1 MAKHRQR
8 IPQDV
13 EAEILFANDRTCCI
27 CRDSTKG
34 IQIHHMDR
42 NPNNNDL
49 DNLAVVCTDHHDE
62 IHKAGGITKGIS
74 ATLLKRYKRNWELSV
89 RRRRTQQHGPLKSSL
104 GIEKTL
110 FEFEIRKTA
119 YEIVALKDN
128 DTEGIRQRLDF
139 LHTLYLMEGYT
150 EQILRDLDHV
160 VVMPALSDQNKASLI
175 ADKVHEFFYHL
186 VGPDEVTIKKK
197 DISNLELAIEIIGTI
212 GHFSGEFNKSRKV
225 IKSVSKAFG
234 DLWNIFIWYDLESHA
249 LKLLGQIDE
258 TSRACGTVYEEDEEP
273 LTSGMDE
280 LSKLRAELRTITI
293 EERPKWKKVLHRL
306 SVQDDRHNSDKHA
319 PHDT

>member
-1 MAKHRQR
+1 MAKHRQK

-27 CRDSTKG
+27 CRDSTKR
-34 IQIHHMDR
+34 IQIHHIDG
-42 NPNNNDL
+42 NPDNIDE

-74 ATLLKRYKRNWELSV
+74 TTLLKKYKRNWELSV

-128 DTEGIRQRLDF
+128 DMEGIHQRLDF
-139 LHTLYLMEGYT
+139 LHTLYLLEGYT
-150 EQILRDLDHV
+150 EQILRDLDHI

-175 ADKVHEFFYHL
+175 ADKIHEFFYHL
-186 VGPDEVTIKKK
+186 VGPDQVKIKKK
-197 DISNLELAIEIIGTI
+197 DINNLELAIEIIGTI
-212 GHFSGEFNKSRKV
+212 GRFSAEFNKSRKV
-225 IKSVSKAFG
+225 IKSVSSALG
-234 DLWNIFIWYDLESHA
+234 DLWNILVWYDLESHA
-249 LKLLGQIDE
+249 LKVLEQIDE
-258 TSRACGTVYEEDEEP
+258 ISKACKIVYEEDEEP
-273 LTSGMDE
+273 LTSGIDE
-280 LSKLRAELRTITI
+280 LSKLRRELKTITI
-293 EERPKWKKVLHRL
+293 EEQPKWKKVLARL
-306 SVQDDRHNSDKHA
+306 TEQDDRHNSR
-319 PHDT
+319 